1 MPPST
6 LSRRP
11 TSRKPATSVNDLADQ
26 LAAGLTI
33 TNAQENESRS
43 GWKYRKDAARGSKFT
58 EANSHA
64 AAAATHLSVL
74 RQLCPDDVDIE
85 RAAMSVL
92 SKLASLEMYEVALP
106 ALSEL
111 HSSLCKLLGIDSTSL
126 SSDRR
131 PPNDNTTKF
140 ANVLRNE
147 YSLISWLPILSHLPS
162 KHVDFL
168 LTRSY
173 SVLNKSIPVD
183 ANPREVFY
191 IRMHAVCYLA
201 YTSPGTVGNPDA
213 FWDQPYKSASSYM
226 KALLSKPTTSSVQ
239 DEAASVIVQAFSQVV
254 NVVHDGN
261 NSANLLQGKLF
272 LAFCEYWM
280 ELANRI
286 GDVVLLDRIV
296 ALIQRASS
304 TSATLTPTLAPAPT
318 SATFNISTLCANLT
332 RTSAVLDS
340 YVKSESSVLAL
351 DDTVIS
357 LNEFLNYLRI
367 ANNIGTLDNKT
378 DRAFERL
385 RRAGVKA
392 LETTSDSPTSE
403 KLGMLLS
410 AVVDILETVISL
422 VKTRTGRVTKAL
434 DTLFDCI
441 ASHNTLS
448 RAVRGVQPNEEAN
461 FWRCVSGAFHN
472 LGGQLYQSGKHGSA
486 ISFLDDGCRLATK
499 ALHIFKSTAVVP
511 DDPEPWNQLS
521 NQLYRRWQ
529 LLALCCAKI
538 GDRKPAYQAFTDA
551 IRTFPY
557 AETDFVHRA
566 ASTPPHELFESS
578 PALKELASIV
588 DKVTYQGLCD
598 LMLPAEKVSLHN
610 VVEDPYIVGALLER
624 QIESLEPFLQ
634 KSTVASAIPVLVNM
648 VTDLYASYNAPI
660 RRVRVL
666 LRCLALGY
674 TNGPD
679 AFNHVGKPDRIVA
692 DIEHSLKEPKHDGPL
707 AVYAQQYRAL
717 ALVWRAMHIH
727 RRADERQVA
736 LIADCA
742 NAACGVLRVLL
753 TPESTVTPTQ
763 KISTQSRVAKLP
775 AASKTRA
782 KKRAPLK
789 VPVTPRPRQRKAL
802 QDVPLNITVTPDHAP
817 EATRLPTF
825 DQPLKLLDVLQ
836 SLVHILG
843 FLSLLVPKVSLLDVM
858 RRLAEQTGGTSS
870 DQYIS
875 VTVQLASEHVRLALQ
890 PILPIVKQGQTSP
903 EAALTFFLR
912 FAEASSVS
920 ENFEQSSSLYD
931 EAIAV
936 AGHFDDDKS
945 LPAFQRAQIRTHRIE
960 KVAMA
965 FNVFATLQMFR
976 DDVAASLDALLQ
988 SLRLWNRAFD
998 ALSRLQPTAV
1008 KASEDDPF
1016 QDSPEKT
1023 LSQPKQT
1030 FAKRSAMTS
1039 SGWRISEGLLG
1050 TFFALCQAYTLR
1062 GSQAEELAIALNAP
1076 AMAARALT
1084 RKAELQ
1090 FKQGLLDDGY
1100 ESLGHAL
1107 RLLQEVTGGIL
1118 QQLEQTFGVFDGL
1131 AFGTRRSTGG
1141 PEVLVPDL
1149 LTKLLS
1155 DRIWRLRDETSGKAD
1170 SLLESLLSLPSSS
1183 ETKAEEN
1190 SLIAKL
1196 TLHGVYKRFRGDMF
1210 LSSLPESTIA
1220 LPLGTSKAPALS
1232 GSSQDILKS
1241 LDHTEELFWSN
1252 LELTCRRGN
1261 VSHVREA
1268 AVRLALVRAF
1278 QASLGKPGADETLLT
1293 TNLLDASSAVT
1304 LRREM
1309 GDAILHKFQLL
1320 TYQDDLEFPS
1330 VVPLCDLQKPRN
1342 SATRRL
1348 VFDDSDEE
1356 QSSRSLKDF
1365 WLSVQKRYQE
1375 QDRSTMFISRQY
1387 GGDTRRRDEDN
1398 DDEHLTFH
1406 DVIAEFQDIVRS
1418 SNETTKVAVH
1428 IKSDD
1433 EEARTKWWKER
1444 GALDTRL
1451 RDLLENLEFCWL
1463 GAFKTILS
1471 QRPHLHFDTAFQR
1484 GLHLQDKKT
1493 KQQAI
1498 GHRKLASDY
1507 QLPNRVTLDDAL
1519 MECFS
1524 TLSIHCRDEEL
1535 EDLVYFM
1542 LDFYQFH
1549 GIPVAIA
1556 EIDSGIGGARNRM
1569 ERRRAE
1575 VPEDDHVFLVLD
1587 KDIQG
1592 LPWENIPI
1600 LRGRSVSRIPNVEF
1614 LLDRVEFARWRRGE
1628 SNEALID
1635 RAVVDPRKGYY
1646 ILNPSGDLGR
1656 TEERFKSWAKDM
1668 ESVGWQGISGRAP
1681 SELQFLNALQ
1691 NNDLVVY
1698 FGHGGGEQYVRSHK
1712 IRHLSKCAAVMLWG
1726 CSSGFLREMGDFD
1739 RIGSPYNY
1747 MVAGCPTLVANLWDV
1762 TDRDI
1767 DKFSQAVFDE
1777 MHLESSRIKQWTPDE
1792 RSGSSIV
1799 TAVARSRDVC
1809 KLKYLTGAAPV
1820 VYGIPFYL

>member
-1 MPPST
+1 
-6 LSRRP
+6 
-11 TSRKPATSVNDLADQ
+11 
-26 LAAGLTI
+26 
-33 TNAQENESRS
+33 
-43 GWKYRKDAARGSKFT
+43 
-58 EANSHA
+58 
-64 AAAATHLSVL
+64 
-74 RQLCPDDVDIE
+74 
-85 RAAMSVL
+85 
-92 SKLASLEMYEVALP
+92 
-106 ALSEL
+106 
-111 HSSLCKLLGIDSTSL
+111 
-126 SSDRR
+126 
-131 PPNDNTTKF
+131 
-140 ANVLRNE
+140 
-147 YSLISWLPILSHLPS
+147 
-162 KHVDFL
+162 
-168 LTRSY
+168 
-173 SVLNKSIPVD
+173 
-183 ANPREVFY
+183 
-191 IRMHAVCYLA
+191 
-201 YTSPGTVGNPDA
+201 
-213 FWDQPYKSASSYM
+213 
-226 KALLSKPTTSSVQ
+226 
-239 DEAASVIVQAFSQVV
+239 
-254 NVVHDGN
+254 
-261 NSANLLQGKLF
+261 
-272 LAFCEYWM
+272 M

-286 GDVVLLDRIV
+286 GNVVLLDRIV

-304 TSATLTPTLAPAPT
+304 PSATPMPT
-318 SATFNISTLCANLT
+318 SVDASPVPSSAAFNVSTFCANLT

-340 YVKSESSVLAL
+340 
-351 DDTVIS
+351 
-357 LNEFLNYLRI
+357 FLFAHLQQYSR
-367 ANNIGTLDNKT
+367 
-378 DRAFERL
+378 RL
-385 RRAGVKA
+385 RRAAVNA
-392 LETTSDSPTSE
+392 LETTSDSSTSE
-403 KLGMLLS
+403 KLGVLLS

-422 VKTRTGRVTKAL
+422 KPERGALTKAL
-434 DTLFDCI
+434 DTLFVLSRVQLKVSAPRTCI
-441 ASHNTLS
+441 TSHNTLS
-448 RAVRGVQPNEEAN
+448 RAVVILDAGRGGVQPSEEAN

-499 ALHIFKSTAVVP
+499 ALHLFKSTSVVP

-538 GDRKPAYQAFTDA
+538 GDRKPAYEAFIHA

-557 AETDFVHRA
+557 VETDFAHRA

-578 PALKELASIV
+578 PAVKELASIV

-598 LMLPAEKVSLHN
+598 LMLPAERVSLHD
-610 VVEDPYIVGALLER
+610 VVEDPYIAGALLER

-634 KSTVASAIPVLVNM
+634 KSTVAPAIPVLVNM
-648 VTDLYASYNAPI
+648 VTDLYTSCNAPI

-674 TNGPD
+674 TSGPD

-692 DIEHSLKEPKHDGPL
+692 DIEQSLKDPKHDGPL
-707 AVYAQQYRAL
+707 AVYARQYRAM

-742 NAACGVLRVLL
+742 NAACEVLRALL
-753 TPESTVTPTQ
+753 TPESTAKPAQ
-763 KISTQSRVAKLP
+763 KSSAQSEQ
-775 AASKTRA
+775 ASFQRHPKHASRRNVRHRRTRA
-782 KKRAPLK
+782 R
-789 VPVTPRPRQRKAL
+789 
-802 QDVPLNITVTPDHAP
+802 DVPLNTNVAPDHAP
-817 EATRLPTF
+817 EATRLPAF
-825 DQPLKLLDVLQ
+825 DQPLKLLEVLRMYTILSVLSILTRSTE

-858 RRLAEQTGGTSS
+858 RRLAERTGGTSS
-870 DQYIS
+870 DQYIF
-875 VTVQLASEHVRLALQ
+875 VTVQLASEHVRLGKLRRATKLFNQ
-890 PILPIVKQGQTSP
+890 VLPIVKQGQTSP

-931 EAIAV
+931 EAVAL

-945 LPAFQRAQIRTHRIE
+945 LPAFQRAQIRTHRVE

-965 FNVFATLQMFR
+965 FNVFATIQMFR

-998 ALSRLQPTAV
+998 ALSRLQPAAV
-1008 KASEDDPF
+1008 KA
-1016 QDSPEKT
+1016 
-1023 LSQPKQT
+1023 SQPKQT
-1030 FAKRSAMTS
+1030 FAKRSAMSS
-1039 SGWRISEGLLG
+1039 SGWRISEGLLC

-1062 GSQAEELAIALNAP
+1062 GSVREAQFFAQQAEELAIALNAP

-1084 RKAELQ
+1084 RKPSSNSSR
-1090 FKQGLLDDGY
+1090 
-1100 ESLGHAL
+1100 SLGHAL
-1107 RLLQEVTGGIL
+1107 RLLQEVTGVEIIEIHRLRGQYDEEDADDIYDVAEGIL

-1155 DRIWRLRDETSGKAD
+1155 DRIWRLRDESSGKAD

-1210 LSSLPESTIA
+1210 LSSLAESTIA
-1220 LPLGTSKAPALS
+1220 LPLGTSNAPALS
-1232 GSSQDILKS
+1232 GLE
-1241 LDHTEELFWSN
+1241 HTEELFWSN
-1252 LELTCRRGN
+1252 LELTVARG
-1261 VSHVREA
+1261 
-1268 AVRLALVRAF
+1268 
-1278 QASLGKPGADETLLT
+1278 
-1293 TNLLDASSAVT
+1293 DASSAVT

-1320 TYQDDLEFPS
+1320 TYQDDLEFPT
-1330 VVPLCDLQKPRN
+1330 VVPPPDVQKLGIL
-1342 SATRRL
+1342 RL
-1348 VFDDSDEE
+1348 EDCST
-1356 QSSRSLKDF
+1356 SLKAF
-1365 WLSVQKRYQE
+1365 WVSVQKRYQE
-1375 QDRSTMFISRQY
+1375 RDLDPSSLGENQLSSLPANWSVVHITVTEDRSTMFISR
-1387 GGDTRRRDEDN
+1387 TVRRDGDD
-1398 DDEHLTFH
+1398 DDEHLTFQ
-1406 DVIAEFQDIVRS
+1406 DVIAEFQDIVRC

-1471 QRPHLHFDTAFQR
+1471 QRPHLSVDEIAHIRASFDKAFQR
-1484 GLHLQDKKT
+1484 GLHLQDKRT
-1493 KQQAI
+1493 KQKAI

-1507 QLPNRVTLDDAL
+1507 QMPNRVTLDDAL

-1556 EIDSGIGGARNRM
+1556 EIDVDQVVVDLRAALEEHADRM
-1569 ERRRAE
+1569 KRRPAE
-1575 VPEDDHVFLVLD
+1575 VPNDDHVFLVLD

-1628 SNEALID
+1628 SKETLID

-1656 TEERFKSWAKDM
+1656 TEERFQQWAKDM

-1747 MVAGCPTLVANLWDV
+1747 MIAGCPTLVANLWDV

-1777 MHLESSRIKQWTPDE
+1777 MHLQSARIKQWTPDDQT
-1792 RSGSSIV
+1792 GSSIV
-1799 TAVARSRDVC
+1799 TAVAKSRDVC